1 MLLKISDSSIKR
13 CQKKFPVKRIEKTIK
28 SALMLFDLV
37 PVEVIISECIY
48 NCYNTMLY
56 NVLLYLIRE
65 NCNDEKI
72 INTLIKFEYKEV
84 I

>member
-1 MLLKISDSSIKR
+1 MMLKISDSSIKGCR
-13 CQKKFPVKRIEKTIK
+13 EKFPVKRIGKTIK

-48 NCYNTMLY
+48 DCYNIMLY

-72 INTLIKFEYKEV
+72 INALSAFEYKESL
-84 I
+84 